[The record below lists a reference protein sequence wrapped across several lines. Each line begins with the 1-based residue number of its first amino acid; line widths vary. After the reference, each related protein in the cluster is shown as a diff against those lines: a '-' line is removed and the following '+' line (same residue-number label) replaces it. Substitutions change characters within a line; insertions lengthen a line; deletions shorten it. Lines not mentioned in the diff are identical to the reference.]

1 LHPSGHIGDR
11 QVKLGDQ
18 EMERMSD
25 RRAGASVGGLMAAI
39 IATGAAPHSAL
50 AEPAASP
57 TLSIS
62 TVYEGS
68 LLIKLLDMRMRTRV
82 AGQRF
87 STDVHVES
95 SGAVSFIRRFDINA
109 ASVGGFDHGRPVPA
123 AYVQHS
129 LEGRKR
135 ASRTLV
141 FRGPSPVVDPLTQG
155 LRLTATPLTSAPCP
169 GVMPTSDGKQR
180 YDLIL
185 NYVGRGALAPGQ
197 QGLGLS
203 QPIQCRL
210 DFRPV
215 SGFKANNQQGLR
227 RFVQGDIRATFAKSP
242 SAGIWVATEIS
253 ADTLVGGLHL
263 RLTSLAVQGSRAA
276 FETPAPV
283 RPPPP
288 SRKAHHR

>member
-1 LHPSGHIGDR
+1 
-11 QVKLGDQ
+11 
-18 EMERMSD
+18 MSD
-25 RRAGASVGGLMAAI
+25 RRARARFLPSLIAAI
-39 IATGAAPHSAL
+39 VAAGAAPRCAHA
-50 AEPAASP
+50 APAAP
-57 TLSIS
+57 PALSV
-62 TVYEGS
+62 TTAYEGS

-82 AGQRF
+82 AGQRY

-135 ASRTLV
+135 SSRTLV
-141 FRGPSPVVDPLTQG
+141 FRTPSPVVDPLTQG
-155 LRLTATPLTSAPCP
+155 LRLTTAPLAGAPCP

-180 YDLIL
+180 YDLIVT
-185 NYVGRGALAPGQ
+185 YVGRGALAPGQ
-197 QGLGLS
+197 QGLGLT

-215 SGFKANNQQGLR
+215 SGFKTNNQQGLR
-227 RFVQGDIRATFAKSP
+227 RFIQGDIRATFAKSAN
-242 SAGIWVATEIS
+242 AGVWIATDIS
-253 ADTLVGGLHL
+253 ADTVVGGLHL

-276 FETPAPV
+276 FEAPAPAQPQS
-283 RPPPP
+283 PPP
-288 SRKAHHR
+288 RKTHRR